1 MTSRKALAEVC
12 HSQGCI
18 GTTCFTLHKH
28 LLSRPIGG
36 TKLTA
41 EETPRT
47 SVTQRPRCHDATEE
61 EGENISAGSMTP
73 DAFME
78 RRFLRTGPRD
88 ATTFRQG
95 FKTGGCLIK
104 VEE

>member
-18 GTTCFTLHKH
+18 GTTCFTLHKY

-41 EETPRT
+41 EETPMT

-73 DAFME
+73 DP
-78 RRFLRTGPRD
+78 FLRTGPRN